1 MSGALQEIG
10 CEKAEPLAELIE
22 LGVGL
27 QFHTKKAMEFHV
39 RDFPDQEVH
48 SAPPKKGSRRSIPKP
63 SLKMLHLVKD
73 RAFASSL

>member
-27 QFHTKKAMEFHV
+27 QFHTKKGMGFHV

-48 SAPPKKGSRRSIPKP
+48 SAPPKEGIEEEYPKTISEDVAP
-63 SLKMLHLVKD
+63 CK
-73 RAFASSL
+73 R